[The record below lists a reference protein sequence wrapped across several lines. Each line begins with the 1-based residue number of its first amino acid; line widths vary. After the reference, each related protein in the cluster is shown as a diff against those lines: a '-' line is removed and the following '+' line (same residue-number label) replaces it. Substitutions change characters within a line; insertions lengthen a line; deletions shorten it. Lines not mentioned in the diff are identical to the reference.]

1 MLMVCD
7 LQIDA
12 LKTQLGNLK
21 SKADNCKRDI
31 ENMLETLDRA
41 IDHLRRTRT
50 SIDRASDELDM
61 HEPIGTDVNAI
72 KRQQEE
78 LHVNLHLYKL
88 HFYFWFIELLDV
100 YTETEKKVRLYK
112 IEINYKTCSFN
123 FIDV

>member
-31 ENMLETLDRA
+31 ENMLDTLDRA

-78 LHVNLHLYKL
+78 LHVNLHYKL
-88 HFYFWFIELLDV
+88 HSYFWFIKLLDV
-100 YTETEKKVRLYK
+100 YTG
-112 IEINYKTCSFN
+112 
-123 FIDV
+123 

>member
-31 ENMLETLDRA
+31 ENMLDTLDRA

-88 HFYFWFIELLDV
+88 HSYFWFIELLDV
-100 YTETEKKVRLYK
+100 YTETEKLDYIRLRLIIK
-112 IEINYKTCSFN
+112 PVHLTS
-123 FIDV
+123 